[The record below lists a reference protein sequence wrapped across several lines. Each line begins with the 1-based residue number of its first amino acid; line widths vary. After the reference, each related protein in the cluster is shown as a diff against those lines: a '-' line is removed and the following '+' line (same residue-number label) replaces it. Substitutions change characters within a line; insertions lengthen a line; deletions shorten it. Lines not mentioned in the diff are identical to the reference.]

1 MKKFILLFIFL
12 SGLYLM
18 SMAQVSI
25 NETGNDPDASA
36 MLDVSSTDKGILI
49 PRMTSTERLSIADPA
64 NGLLVFDLTTST
76 FWFYKVSTMQ
86 WTEIKDTNVNSIDD
100 LVDAKNDNS
109 SVYLGHNGGSDD
121 GNNKNTATG
130 KLALSDNT
138 SGQYNAAY
146 GYSSLNYNTTGIDNT
161 AFGSNS
167 LEFNTTGS
175 QNTAIG
181 SQSLFHN
188 AGGSQNTAIGYMSG
202 YGSVGETATG
212 NVFIGYQAGFYEGG
226 SNKLY
231 IANSN
236 TYDPLIYGD
245 FALSKLKFNG
255 EITITGGNP
264 GMGKVLLSDDI
275 GNATWGFL
283 DPANIE
289 NVLIDESSILF
300 GANTGIVDDGNNYN
314 TAFGHGS
321 LEFNTQGNKNTTIG
335 FNALRKNTL
344 GNQNTAIGY
353 QTLYNNTTGSGN
365 IALGNLAGY
374 NASSSNSIFIGTSA
388 GFNATADN
396 QLYIDN
402 TSTETPL
409 IKGDFENDVLQF
421 NGAVVLGEGDSIIY
435 STPLVRNIRIHN
447 SAFVPGRNLYNPTEV
462 YYEESHIRIEGS
474 VDENVE
480 VMAPVYIQANWDIT
494 GLLFYADVP
503 ENSFVIVSLKYY
515 NPLTGLIEELLTK
528 QVDVSTNGQVGIFS
542 VAPTGGLS
550 FHNQMQHFIKI
561 SYYANAN
568 LDPLEFHG
576 AVLQYEV
583 NNIE

>member
-1 MKKFILLFIFL
+1 MKKIILLFIFL
-12 SGLYLM
+12 SGLSLM
-18 SMAQVSI
+18 TMAQVSI
-25 NETGNDPDASA
+25 NETGNDPNASA

-49 PRMTSTERLSIADPA
+49 PRMTSIEREAIVAPA
-64 NGLLVFDLTTST
+64 NGLLVFDITTNT
-76 FWFYKVSTMQ
+76 FWFYKVLSMQ
-86 WTEIKDTNVNSIDD
+86 WVEIKDTNVSSIDD
-100 LVDAKNDNS
+100 LIDAKNDNS
-109 SVYLGHNGGSDD
+109 SLYLGHNGGSDD

-167 LEFNTTGS
+167 LEFNTTGN

-188 AGGSQNTAIGYMSG
+188 AGGSQNTAVGYMSG
-202 YGSVGETATG
+202 YGSVGETSTG

-245 FALSKLKFNG
+245 FVLSKLKFNG
-255 EITITGGNP
+255 EIAITGGNP
-264 GMGKVLLSDDI
+264 GLGKVLLSDDL
-275 GNATWGFL
+275 GNASWGFV

-289 NVLIDESSILF
+289 NVLIDETSIFF
-300 GANTGIVDDGNNYN
+300 GANTGIIDDGTNYN

-321 LEFNTQGNKNTTIG
+321 MEYNTQGNKNTTIG

-365 IALGNLAGY
+365 IAIGNLAGY
-374 NASSSNSIFIGTSA
+374 NATSSNSIFIGTSA

-409 IKGDFENDVLQF
+409 IHGDFENDELRI
-421 NGAVVLGEGDSIIY
+421 NGSVVLGEGDSISY
-435 STPLVRNIRIHN
+435 STPLVRNMRIHS
-447 SAFVPGRNLYNPTEV
+447 SAFVPATRTTTTAEISYFETHMEISGDDVVVQAYAPINIQSNWVIKGLV
-462 YYEESHIRIEGS
+462 Y
-474 VDENVE
+474 
-480 VMAPVYIQANWDIT
+480 
-494 GLLFYADVP
+494 YADVP
-503 ENSFVIVSLKYY
+503 QESTVNVSICYFDPFGSTIQTEIIHSAHY
-515 NPLTGLIEELLTK
+515 
-528 QVDVSTNGQVGIFS
+528 TNGVVSMFTDFTE
-542 VAPTGGLS
+542 AGLPFNPRS
-550 FHNQMQHFIKI
+550 QFYIKI
-561 SYYANAN
+561 DLLPNAN
-568 LDPLEFHG
+568 LDPLKFYG
-576 AVLQYEV
+576 AQIVYEITNV
-583 NNIE
+583 E